1 MRALVTLLVII
12 VIVGIVG
19 VATGFF
25 KFSGTPGELPQVAVS
40 GGALPKV
47 DAEAGSINVGTKRE
61 SVSVPDVKVDTKQ
74 TSVEVPT
81 VAVKK
86 AD

>member
-1 MRALVTLLVII
+1 MRAIVTLLVIV
-12 VIVGIVG
+12 VIVGIIG

-25 KFSGTPGELPQVAVS
+25 KFSGTSGELPKVAVS
-40 GGALPKV
+40 GGALPSV
-47 DAEAGSINVGTKRE
+47 NADAGSIAVGTKKE
-61 SVSVPDVKVDTKQ
+61 AVAVPDVKVETKK
-74 TSVEVPT
+74 TSIDVPT